1 MEREAVI
8 LAGGLGTRLRG
19 VIDDLPK
26 SMAPV
31 KDRPFLGYIL
41 DQLSRHRITRAILAA
56 GYRNEDII
64 AFFGNRYKEIELV
77 YSVESEPLGTGGAI
91 LKAAESI
98 NSDSFLVL
106 NGDTLFDIDLEDFR
120 KSFKY
125 SNASLSVALKPMVD
139 FERYGSVNLKG
150 DRIISFNEKKYC
162 SEGLING
169 GIYIINSNWLKAV
182 SPAEKFSFEKD
193 IMEKR
198 VLADKINGYISDT
211 YFIDIGIPED
221 YERAQKELPQ
231 IFSLIR

>member
-31 KDRPFLGYIL
+31 NDRPFLVFIL
-41 DQLSRHRITRAILAA
+41 DQLSGFRITRAILAA
-56 GYRNEDII
+56 GYRNEDIS

-91 LKAAESI
+91 LKAAELI
-98 NSDSFLVL
+98 NTDSFLVL
-106 NGDTLFDIDLEDFR
+106 NGDTLFDLDLEDFR

-139 FERYGSVNLKG
+139 FDRYGSVSIE
-150 DRIISFNEKKYC
+150 DSRIISFNEKKYC
-162 SEGLING
+162 ADGLING
-169 GIYIINSNWLKAV
+169 GVYILRKDWISNNAP
-182 SPAEKFSFEKD
+182 SAKFSFERD
-193 IMEKR
+193 IMERR
-198 VLADKINGYISDT
+198 VKSDIITGYVSDS
-211 YFIDIGIPED
+211 YFIDIGVPED
-221 YERAQKELPQ
+221 YERAIRELPLR
-231 IFSLIR
+231 IN